1 MSEKQVAQEK
11 LFNQDVVHH
20 IKAGY
25 QFFYIASNEEER
37 VLRSICDLT
46 NDPYK
51 NDVRAHTVLVWDIVK
66 GLQVA
71 ASRLSLNDLK
81 NTVFPGMLKDEA
93 PIRDPIKVL
102 DMITSSTCANS
113 EDFIVVFRDLDTIWA
128 ANNPALWRMIRNVVN
143 GCCLINADHRRPVFV
158 IGNSGNVPQNIKAEV
173 TQIDFTL
180 PDEKMMQQLIDAAAS
195 LATTRD
201 PNDPTKVTAAKLERN
216 PELEAIAV
224 RNMLGLNCVEAEN
237 AVALALSKNK
247 GINQGFVTTI
257 REQKAQ
263 VFRKSEV
270 MTYIP
275 EGAVVKKSEIAGYD
289 RVFDFIDRRRA
300 AYSKA
305 AELALL
311 DKPKG
316 LLLLGPAGTG
326 KSVVAGLI
334 GNLLGMPSYKLDV
347 GALFGSHVGES
358 EQKTRNI
365 LRQLSAEK
373 GCVVILDEA
382 DKMLSGMSNT
392 KQSSGDSGTG
402 QRVFGQLLSFLT
414 EQKGN
419 IFVILTMNEIDHLPD
434 ALTRPGRFDAKFY
447 TDLPDKEERREVFA
461 IHFKKRGVTTET
473 LNFEDADWDS
483 IVEATKDWSHAEIEQ
498 AVIESRFIAFT
509 RDEAAVPTVDEVL
522 KGIPCVNPISKTNPE
537 GLRLT
542 REICVRHAQPVTT
555 PKSLSATLPAK
566 RGRAVRT

>member
-1 MSEKQVAQEK
+1 MSENQISQEE
-11 LFNQDVVHH
+11 LFNQEVVHH

-25 QFFYIASNEEER
+25 QFFYITSNEEER
-37 VLRSICDLT
+37 VLRSVCELI
-46 NDPYK
+46 NGPYK
-51 NDVRAHTVLVWDIVK
+51 NDVRAHTVLVWDCVK

-71 ASRLSLNDLK
+71 ASRLSITDLK
-81 NTVFPGMLKDEA
+81 NNVFPGMLKEEA
-93 PIRDPIKVL
+93 PVRDPIKVL
-102 DMITSSTCANS
+102 DLITSGACANS
-113 EDFIVVFRDLDTIWA
+113 EDFIVVFRDLDTVWG
-128 ANNPALWRMIRNVVN
+128 NNPALWRMIRNVVN
-143 GCCLINADHRRPVFV
+143 GCCLINAEHRRPVFV
-158 IGNSGNVPQNIKAEV
+158 IGNSGNVPSNIKAEV
-173 TQIDFTL
+173 TQLDFTL
-180 PDEKMMQQLIDAAAS
+180 PDEQMLQQIIDAAAS

-201 PNDPTKVTAAKLERN
+201 PNDSTKIIGAKIDRN
-216 PELEAIAV
+216 PELEAVAV
-224 RNMLGLNCVEAEN
+224 RNLLGLNCVEAEN

-247 GINQGFVTTI
+247 GINHGFITTI
-257 REQKAQ
+257 REQKAH

-275 EGAVVKKSEIAGYD
+275 EGTVVKKHEIAGYD
-289 RVFDFIDRRRA
+289 RVFEFIDRRRA

-305 AELALL
+305 AEKALL

-326 KSVVAGLI
+326 KSAVAGLI
-334 GNLLGMPSYKLDV
+334 GNLLEMPSYKLDV

-447 TDLPDKEERREVFA
+447 TDLPDKEERREVLI
-461 IHFKKRGVTTET
+461 IHFKKRGVSAEE
-473 LNFEDADWDS
+473 LNFSDADWES
-483 IVEATKDWSHAEIEQ
+483 IVDATKDWSHAELEQ
-498 AVIESRFIAFT
+498 VVVESRFIAFAHNT
-509 RDEAAVPTVDEVL
+509 LAVPTAEEVL
-522 KGIPCVNPISKTNPE
+522 KALPCISPIAKTNPE
-537 GLRLT
+537 GLKLT

-555 PKSLSATLPAK
+555 PKSLSAALPAK
-566 RGRAVRT
+566 RGRTVRT

>member
-1 MSEKQVAQEK
+1 MSEKKISQEE
-11 LFNQDVVHH
+11 LFNQEVVHH

-25 QFFYIASNEEER
+25 QFFYITSTEEER
-37 VLRSICDLT
+37 VLRSICELT
-46 NDPYK
+46 KEPYVG
-51 NDVRAHTVLVWDIVK
+51 DVRAHTVLAWDCVK

-71 ASRLSLNDLK
+71 ASRLSITELRN
-81 NTVFPGMLKDEA
+81 NVFPGMLKEDA
-93 PIRDPIKVL
+93 PVRDPIKVL
-102 DMITSSTCANS
+102 DLITSSTCANS
-113 EDFIVVFRDLDTIWA
+113 EDFIVVFRDLDTIWG
-128 ANNPALWRMIRNVVN
+128 NNPVLWRMIRNVVS
-143 GCCLINADHRRPVFV
+143 GCNLINSDHRRPVFA
-158 IGNSGNVPQNIKAEV
+158 IGNSGSVPQNIKAEV
-173 TQIDFTL
+173 TQLDFTL
-180 PDEKMMQQLIDAAAS
+180 PDERMMQQIIDAAAS
-195 LATTRD
+195 MATTRD
-201 PNDPTKVTAAKLERN
+201 PNDPAKVIAAKLERN
-216 PELEAIAV
+216 PELEATAV
-224 RNMLGLNCVEAEN
+224 RNLLGLNCVEAEN

-247 GINQGFVTTI
+247 GINHGFITTI

-263 VFRKSEV
+263 VFHKSEV

-275 EGAVVKKSEIAGYD
+275 EGTVVKKHEIAGYD
-289 RVFDFIDRRRA
+289 RVFEFVDRRRA

-305 AELALL
+305 AEKAKL

-326 KSVVAGLI
+326 KSVVSGLI
-334 GNLLGMPSYKLDV
+334 GNLLEMPSYKLDV

-392 KQSSGDSGTG
+392 KQSAGDSGTG

-447 TDLPDKEERREVFA
+447 TDLPDKDERREVFT
-461 IHFKKRGVTTET
+461 IHFKKRGVTPEA
-473 LNFEDADWDS
+473 LNFSDADWDS
-483 IVEATKDWSHAEIEQ
+483 IVDATKDWSHAEIEQ
-498 AVIESRFIAFT
+498 AVTDSRFIAFA
-509 RDEAAVPTVDEVL
+509 RDEAAVPTAEEIL
-522 KGIPCVNPISKTNPE
+522 KAIPFVSIMAKTNPE
-537 GLRLT
+537 GLKQT
-542 REICVRHAQPVTT
+542 REVCVRHAQPVTT

-566 RGRAVRT
+566 RGRTVRT

>member
-1 MSEKQVAQEK
+1 MSVKSVSQEE
-11 LFNQDVVHH
+11 LFNQEVVHH

-25 QFFYIASNEEER
+25 QFFYITSTEEER

-46 NDPYK
+46 KEPYV
-51 NDVRAHTVLVWDIVK
+51 NDVRAHTVLVWDCVK

-71 ASRLSLNDLK
+71 ASRLSLTDLK
-81 NTVFPGMLKDEA
+81 NNVFPGMLKEDV
-93 PIRDPIKVL
+93 PVRDPIKVL
-102 DMITSSTCANS
+102 DLITSSTCANS
-113 EDFIVVFRDLDTIWA
+113 EDFIVVFRDLDTIWS

-143 GCCLINADHRRPVFV
+143 GCCLINSEHRRPVFV
-158 IGNSGNVPQNIKAEV
+158 IGNSGNVPSNIKAEV
-173 TQIDFTL
+173 TQLDFTL
-180 PDEKMMQQLIDAAAS
+180 PDEHMLQQIIDAAAS

-201 PNDPTKVTAAKLERN
+201 PNDPTKVTAAKIERN
-216 PELEAIAV
+216 PELEAVAV
-224 RNMLGLNCVEAEN
+224 RNLLGLNCVEAEN

-247 GINQGFVTTI
+247 GINHGFITTI

-275 EGAVVKKSEIAGYD
+275 EGTVVKKHEIAGYD
-289 RVFDFIDRRRA
+289 RVFDFVDRRRA

-305 AELALL
+305 AEQALL

-326 KSVVAGLI
+326 KSAVAGLI
-334 GNLLGMPSYKLDV
+334 GNLLEMPSYKLDV

-392 KQSSGDSGTG
+392 KQSAGDSGTG

-447 TDLPDKEERREVFA
+447 TDLPDKEERREVLL
-461 IHFKKRGVTTET
+461 IHFKKRGVGADA
-473 LNFEDADWDS
+473 LAFSDADWDS
-483 IVEATKDWSHAEIEQ
+483 VIDATKDWSHAELEQ
-498 AVIESRFIAFT
+498 VVIESRFIAFG
-509 RDEAAVPTVDEVL
+509 RDEAAVPTVEEVL
-522 KGIPCVNPISKTNPE
+522 KALPCISPIAKTNPE
-537 GLRLT
+537 GLKLT
-542 REICVRHAQPVTT
+542 REVCVRHAQPVTT
-555 PKSLSATLPAK
+555 PKTLTAGLPAK
-566 RGRAVRT
+566 RGRTVRT